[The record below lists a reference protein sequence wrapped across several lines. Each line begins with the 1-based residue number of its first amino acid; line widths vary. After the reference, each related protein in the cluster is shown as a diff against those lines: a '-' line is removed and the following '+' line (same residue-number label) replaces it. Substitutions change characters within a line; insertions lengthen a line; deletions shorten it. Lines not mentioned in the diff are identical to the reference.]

1 MLSVKIPAIFGLVQ
15 IAYRMILRDLLVS
28 AIEDPDTEWDD
39 IVLEI
44 CDKIFSYSE

>member
-1 MLSVKIPAIFGLVQ
+1 MPPVKIPVIFALIQ

-28 AIEDPDTEWDD
+28 AIEDPNTEWDD

-44 CDKIFSYSE
+44 CDKIFSYSK